1 MTASSERVCTRANA
15 STHARTAMGRCEE
28 GEKVPGV
35 VDPLVQRDRRLGMA
49 GGLGHLVKSEGR
61 DALRSAERGGMG
73 ARNRT
78 G

>member
-1 MTASSERVCTRANA
+1 
-15 STHARTAMGRCEE
+15 MGRCEE